1 MLRHAK
7 WFGARAAGLQSAV
20 MIIRV
25 LRYVYMWIIYKY
37 GILFIYWIFYRDM
50 QIWTPSW
57 QPLRPFALE
66 LIVEKSLASAGLPL
80 SPGDG
85 LRRVFESIS
94 GGCILQVHIVNIFN
108 FIKKNYVKTRSC
120 FFVFISIFDFTK
132 KWARISHFTKKN
144 WPRIFDFTTI
154 C

>member
-1 MLRHAK
+1 
-7 WFGARAAGLQSAV
+7 
-20 MIIRV
+20 
-25 LRYVYMWIIYKY
+25 
-37 GILFIYWIFYRDM
+37 M

-108 FIKKNYVKTRSC
+108 FTKKNYVKPGPASL
-120 FFVFISIFDFTK
+120 FLSVFLISQKNEPEFLISRKKIDPEFLISLLYFSFTK
-132 KWARISHFTKKN
+132 KIEFM
-144 WPRIFDFTTI
+144 IFFSGFSRSFGSL
-154 C
+154 

>member
-1 MLRHAK
+1 
-7 WFGARAAGLQSAV
+7 
-20 MIIRV
+20 
-25 LRYVYMWIIYKY
+25 
-37 GILFIYWIFYRDM
+37 M

-94 GGCILQVHIVNIFN
+94 GGCILQVNIVF
-108 FIKKNYVKTRSC
+108 
-120 FFVFISIFDFTK
+120 
-132 KWARISHFTKKN
+132 
-144 WPRIFDFTTI
+144 
-154 C
+154 

>member
-1 MLRHAK
+1 
-7 WFGARAAGLQSAV
+7 
-20 MIIRV
+20 
-25 LRYVYMWIIYKY
+25 
-37 GILFIYWIFYRDM
+37 M

-94 GGCILQVHIVNIFN
+94 GGCILQVNIV
-108 FIKKNYVKTRSC
+108 
-120 FFVFISIFDFTK
+120 FDFTK
-132 KWARISHFTKKN
+132 KMSQNFSFHEKN
-144 WPRIFDFTTI
+144 LTQNF
-154 C
+154 